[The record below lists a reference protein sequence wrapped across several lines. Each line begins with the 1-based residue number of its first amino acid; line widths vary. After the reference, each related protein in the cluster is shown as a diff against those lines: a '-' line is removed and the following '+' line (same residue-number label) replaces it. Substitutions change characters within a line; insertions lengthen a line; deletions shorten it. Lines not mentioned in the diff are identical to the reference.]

1 MDPESDTGACARDAT
16 RDTGAARTPTAG
28 MPRDMENAAI
38 VLCFTLVAKATARR
52 KVMNDCAGEGGVD
65 ALFFCV
71 SPPFSLEA
79 EEKTTDEKPKKKGT
93 KYPYPYPYSVV
104 VTSPIRF
111 SFFFCDD

>member
-79 EEKTTDEKPKKKGT
+79 EEKKPLMRNQKKRGQN
-93 KYPYPYPYSVV
+93 
-104 VTSPIRF
+104 IRIRIRIACGDVADPF
-111 SFFFCDD
+111 LLLFL